1 MELKDIR
8 KEIDLIDN
16 DILNLFLRRMDL
28 SEQVAEC
35 KKAHDLPV
43 LNRER
48 ERNILARV
56 QEQAGG
62 REEYAYYLFSRIM
75 DLSRARQNELL
86 CVSSPVQALVENAL
100 AASTGEVFPKTG
112 TVACQGL
119 EGSNAQ
125 AACDK
130 LLPRGNIMYFK
141 TFKAVFDAVGSGLC
155 KYGVLPIEN
164 SSNGS
169 VRAVYELLLE
179 HNFFIV
185 RSTSLCIRHELLS
198 KECAKLE
205 NIRRIYSHPQAIG
218 QCSHF
223 LSTLS
228 DVQVIPCEN
237 TAVAAKLVAEDESG
251 QVAAIAAPQCKE
263 LYKLTALKSDIQDS
277 DNNYTRFICISKDPV
292 IYSGSNRISLVI
304 SCENRPGALNDIL
317 SRLSARGI
325 NMSKL
330 ESCPVT
336 GRNFEFIFFLELDAS
351 VQDDGVLPLLSDLER
366 ICPSFAL
373 LGSYAIV

>member
-1 MELKDIR
+1 MELTDIR
-8 KEIDLIDN
+8 KEIDGIDN
-16 DILNLFLRRMDL
+16 DILNLFLRRMTL
-28 SEQVAEC
+28 SEQVAEY
-35 KKAHDLPV
+35 KNAHNMPI

-48 ERNILARV
+48 ERQILADV
-56 QEQAGG
+56 QAKAGEK
-62 REEYAYYLFSRIM
+62 EEYAYHLFSRII
-75 DLSRARQNELL
+75 DLSRTRQNELL
-86 CVSSPVQALVENAL
+86 AAPSPVKALVERAL
-100 AASTGEVFPKTG
+100 SASSGEVFPKTG

-141 TFKAVFDAVGSGLC
+141 TFRAVADAVSSSLC

-179 HNFFIV
+179 QKTFIV
-185 RSTSLCIRHELLS
+185 RSTSLCIRHELL
-198 KECAKLE
+198 ANPGVNLG
-205 NIRRIYSHPQAIG
+205 NVTRIYSHPQAIG

-223 LSTLS
+223 LSTLPA
-228 DVQVIPCEN
+228 VQVIPCEN
-237 TAVAAKLVAEDESG
+237 TAVAAKLASEDESG

-263 LYKLTALKSDIQDS
+263 LYGLGSLQTDIQDS
-277 DNNYTRFICISKDPV
+277 DNNYTRFICIAKDPV

-304 SCENRPGALNDIL
+304 SCDNRPGALSDIL
-317 SRLSARGI
+317 SRLSAHGV

-330 ESCPVT
+330 ESCPVA

-351 VQDDGVLPLLSDLER
+351 VQDTGVLPLLADLER
-366 ICPSFAL
+366 ICPGFSL